1 MRVLV
6 IGALAGVGL
15 SMWRAPL
22 GVELLQL
29 AGTTAE
35 SAVAFR
41 AAGLALAALVTWM
54 AAPRLEG
61 AHLGTRWLLGLA
73 AGFALHGLVLGWS
86 PPSHRG
92 LVGAALGLAFVAL
105 LVGRAGAA
113 DDGADR
119 EPPPRR
125 HGTLFGTAC
134 VGAGLAVALECAAR
148 TLRWFGG
155 GTAADDALFGAA
167 LLAPAA
173 LFALAFAP
181 AAASPRV
188 ARVLRALGSQG
199 AALGALAAALL
210 VAGFLDPRRLGAHL
224 ARFGVDTSE
233 HGMLTFGAVVAVPAL
248 AVAALGLGALAA
260 GVRRR
265 ASLVALLA
273 GAAVGTAV
281 FPRAFAPDSPF
292 LAEDAFPLARAA
304 AALACVGALL
314 VLFLELDD
322 EERALPR
329 LAAGLPAVA
338 LALYLP
344 VPRPALRPSWT
355 MVEPQ
360 VLYEV
365 DCAEGR
371 LTVEVR
377 EDRGVVCLDGRPV
390 TPERDRREAERRLIH
405 AAWAGRAEGTGSR
418 VLFVGQL
425 DAGRAAAL
433 LEVGARVVDR
443 CSAWSEHTQRLE
455 EHAFA
460 WEGAN
465 PPAGDRLSVA
475 EARAKL
481 AAGEYDWVYA
491 APHHRVAASTRQLGG
506 VPGVGAAVAFS
517 GDAATWARGLGA
529 TVVPVQ
535 TGLEQIDVLVFG
547 GPHADLGAAGVAAGP
562 AERAEAP
569 WRTLSRRADERPR
582 TNRARLADRLARA
595 NEGTPA
601 AAATRALA
609 LQVDAQRRSSPFES
623 PAQRVEIP
631 DEALAAWRDAGLLDG
646 PAPLARSALND
657 LAALCVEKRLV
668 AEGIEFLTPPADRHW
683 PWPTLER
690 ALALCQWELLDVDAA
705 LERYE
710 PFAEEGGVRGRDW
723 WLLAALR
730 AQAGRAEDARA
741 AAERAR
747 SDGARAPEWEDAYRA
762 AVDAAGDGAGPAGPV
777 APPVRH
783 GSGGSTDPH
792 DHDHGDGH
800 DHGPGGDPAPGDGRD
815 PR

>member
-41 AAGLALAALVTWM
+41 AAGLALAALVAWM
-54 AAPRLEG
+54 AAPRFERAG
-61 AHLGTRWLLGLA
+61 LGTRWIVGLA
-73 AGFALHGLVLGWS
+73 LGFTVHGLVLGWS

-105 LVGRAGAA
+105 LAGRAGVSN
-113 DDGADR
+113 DDDRDER
-119 EPPPRR
+119 EPPPKR
-125 HGTLFGTAC
+125 HGSVFGTAC
-134 VGAGLAVALECAAR
+134 VGAGVAVALECAAR
-148 TLRWFGG
+148 SLRWFGG
-155 GTAADDALFGAA
+155 GTAADDALFTAS
-167 LLAPAA
+167 LLVPAA
-173 LFALAFAP
+173 LFALFFAP
-181 AAASPRV
+181 AASSSRA
-188 ARVLRALGSQG
+188 AKLLRALGAQG
-199 AALGALAAALL
+199 SAIGALAAATL

-224 ARFGVDTSE
+224 ARFDIDTSE
-233 HGMLTFGAVVAVPAL
+233 HGMLAFGAVIAVPAL

-260 GVRRR
+260 GTRRR
-265 ASLVALLA
+265 ASIVALLA
-273 GAAVGTAV
+273 GAAVGTAA

-304 AALACVGALL
+304 AALACVGALF
-314 VLFLELDD
+314 VLFVELDD
-322 EERALPR
+322 DERAWPR
-329 LAAGLPAVA
+329 LVAGLPAVA

-344 VPRPALRPSWT
+344 VPRPAMRASWT

-360 VLYEV
+360 VLYEAE
-365 DCAEGR
+365 CAEGR

-377 EDRGVVCLDGRPV
+377 DDRGVVCLDGRPV
-390 TPERDRREAERRLIH
+390 TPLRDRREAERRLIH
-405 AAWAGRAEGTGSR
+405 AAWAGRAEGTGPR

-491 APHHRVAASTRQLGG
+491 APHQRVAAGTRQLGG

-517 GDAATWARGLGA
+517 GDTPIAARGLGA
-529 TVVPVQ
+529 TIVPVQ
-535 TGLEQIDVLVFG
+535 TGLEQLDVIVFG
-547 GPHADLGAAGVAAGP
+547 GPHADLGAAGVTAGP

-569 WRTLSRRADERPR
+569 WRSLSRRTDERPR
-582 TNRARLADRLARA
+582 ENRARLAERLARA
-595 NEGTPA
+595 NESTPA
-601 AAATRALA
+601 AHATRALA
-609 LQVDAQRRSSPFES
+609 LQVAAQRRSSPFES

-631 DEALAAWRDAGLLDG
+631 ADAFAAWRDAGLEDEPG
-646 PAPLARSALND
+646 PLARAALND

-668 AEGIEFLTPPADRHW
+668 AEAIEFLTPVADRHW

-690 ALALCQWELLDVDAA
+690 ALALCQWELLDLDAA

-723 WLLAALR
+723 WLLAALQ
-730 AQAGRAEDARA
+730 AQAGRSGDARESA
-741 AAERAR
+741 NRAR
-747 SDGARAPEWEDAYRA
+747 ADGARAPEWEAAYQA
-762 AVDAAGDGAGPAGPV
+762 AVDAREAGPGPEGPAV
-777 APPVRH
+777 PPVRH
-783 GSGGSTDPH
+783 GSSGSPEPH
-792 DHDHGDGH
+792 DHDHDH
-800 DHGPGGDPAPGDGRD
+800 DH
-815 PR
+815 